1 MEPLSPPRGPLIHR
15 TTSATPSASSH
26 HPTDNNDN
34 NNNVKTNNTNNEV
47 NEADLYG
54 ACRPV
59 KSYQKL
65 NQIGEGAYGTV
76 YRGIDKAT
84 GEMVALKRVI
94 LHNEKQDGFP
104 LTSLREIRML
114 KLIGRHPNCVR
125 LEEIAV
131 GRKRDGV
138 FLVFEYCEV
147 SKFNCEDIDDLYR
160 GIFSFRCCD
169 RPPCPATPLIST
181 RPQTL
186 SCTNTP
192 TLFLSLLSFF
202 HLAL

>member
-1 MEPLSPPRGPLIHR
+1 MKPPSAPPGGGVAPPS
-15 TTSATPSASSH
+15 TSATPSANSQ
-26 HPTDNNDN
+26 HPNDNNNDN
-34 NNNVKTNNTNNEV
+34 NEAS
-47 NEADLYG
+47 EADLCG

-59 KSYQKL
+59 KHFQKL

-84 GEMVALKRVI
+84 GRMVALKRVI

-114 KLIGRHPNCVR
+114 KLIGRHPNCVW

-147 SKFNCEDIDDLYR
+147 RNWDLSDVISLKLVVLLVKAVN
-160 GIFSFRCCD
+160 IF
-169 RPPCPATPLIST
+169 
-181 RPQTL
+181 
-186 SCTNTP
+186 
-192 TLFLSLLSFF
+192 
-202 HLAL
+202 LALASRCLRQQP

>member
-1 MEPLSPPRGPLIHR
+1 MEPPLPTPAASSVPPSGAFAPPS
-15 TTSATPSASSH
+15 TSTRLPTPSAINQNAS
-26 HPTDNNDN
+26 DNNE
-34 NNNVKTNNTNNEV
+34 TSEV
-47 NEADLYG
+47 DLYG

-59 KSYQKL
+59 KSFQKL

-84 GEMVALKRVI
+84 GRMVALKRVI

-147 SKFNCEDIDDLYR
+147 SNWLE
-160 GIFSFRCCD
+160 
-169 RPPCPATPLIST
+169 
-181 RPQTL
+181 
-186 SCTNTP
+186 
-192 TLFLSLLSFF
+192 LLS
-202 HLAL
+202 

>member
-1 MEPLSPPRGPLIHR
+1 MEPPSAPLGGGVAPPS
-15 TTSATPSASSH
+15 TNATPSGSSQH
-26 HPTDNNDN
+26 ANDTN
-34 NNNVKTNNTNNEV
+34 NNNEAS
-47 NEADLYG
+47 EADLYG

-59 KSYQKL
+59 KSFTKL

-84 GEMVALKRVI
+84 GRMVALKRVI

-147 SKFNCEDIDDLYR
+147 SELGCQAL
-160 GIFSFRCCD
+160 STSVLVAA
-169 RPPCPATPLIST
+169 CPFMPRL
-181 RPQTL
+181 
-186 SCTNTP
+186 
-192 TLFLSLLSFF
+192 
-202 HLAL
+202 

>member
-1 MEPLSPPRGPLIHR
+1 MREPPSAPPGGALGPPNTS
-15 TTSATPSASSH
+15 TTASASSQL
-26 HPTDNNDN
+26 PNEN
-34 NNNVKTNNTNNEV
+34 NNNNEAS
-47 NEADLYG
+47 EADLYG

-59 KSYQKL
+59 KSFTKL

-84 GEMVALKRVI
+84 GRMVALKRVI

-147 SKFNCEDIDDLYR
+147 SK
-160 GIFSFRCCD
+160 
-169 RPPCPATPLIST
+169 LIYEV
-181 RPQTL
+181 L
-186 SCTNTP
+186 
-192 TLFLSLLSFF
+192 
-202 HLAL
+202 

>member
-1 MEPLSPPRGPLIHR
+1 MEPPSAPPGGALALAS
-15 TTSATPSASSH
+15 TSASSQH
-26 HPTDNNDN
+26 LNDN
-34 NNNVKTNNTNNEV
+34 NNNTEAS
-47 NEADLYG
+47 EADLYG
-54 ACRPV
+54 TCRPV
-59 KSYQKL
+59 KSFQKL

-84 GEMVALKRVI
+84 GRMVALKRVI

-104 LTSLREIRML
+104 LTSLREIRTL

-147 SKFNCEDIDDLYR
+147 RNGDYQAFFYR
-160 GIFSFRCCD
+160 M
-169 RPPCPATPLIST
+169 
-181 RPQTL
+181 
-186 SCTNTP
+186 
-192 TLFLSLLSFF
+192 LFLSSLFSFLCKLCLSP
-202 HLAL
+202 

>member
-1 MEPLSPPRGPLIHR
+1 MEPPLPASSVPPSAFAPHS
-15 TTSATPSASSH
+15 TSNRLPTPSATSQNAS
-26 HPTDNNDN
+26 DNNE
-34 NNNVKTNNTNNEV
+34 TS
-47 NEADLYG
+47 EADLYG

-59 KSYQKL
+59 RGFQKL

-84 GEMVALKRVI
+84 GQMVALKRVI

-147 SKFNCEDIDDLYR
+147 R
-160 GIFSFRCCD
+160 R
-169 RPPCPATPLIST
+169 
-181 RPQTL
+181 
-186 SCTNTP
+186 
-192 TLFLSLLSFF
+192 
-202 HLAL
+202 